1 MRDPAAAWA
10 GGPVPL
16 VSRTVR
22 VVVCRELGPL
32 DNVVVEERATPVP
45 GPGQAVVDVRAA
57 GVNYVD
63 GLICQGRYQMK
74 PAVPYVP
81 GGEIAGVVSAVGDGV
96 TRVEVGDRVMAMTGF
111 GAFAEQVT
119 VMASSLDS
127 VPDALGFSQA
137 AAFIQSYC
145 TAWFALARRTTV
157 SEGEWVL
164 VLGAGGGIGLAAVDV
179 ALELGARVVAAAS
192 SSEKLD
198 AARRMG
204 AHATIEYEGE
214 DLKTRVRE
222 LTDGGVDVVVD
233 PVGGRHSEPALRAT
247 KSFGRFCVIGFAS
260 GPIASVPLNHV
271 LLNNRT
277 VVGVD
282 WGAWAMS
289 DPEGHRA
296 MLDEL
301 IEMVQSGRLHPIEPT
316 ERPLD
321 QATQV
326 MAALLDRTVTGKV
339 VLVP

>member
-1 MRDPAAAWA
+1 M
-10 GGPVPL
+10 
-16 VSRTVR
+16 SRTVR
-22 VVVCRELGPL
+22 AVVCRELGPL
-32 DNVVVEERATPVP
+32 DNVVVEERAAPVP

-81 GGEIAGVVSAVGDGV
+81 GGEIAGVVSAVGEGV

-119 VMASSLDS
+119 VAASSLDS

-157 SEGEWVL
+157 TEGEWVL

-179 ALELGARVVAAAS
+179 ALALGARVVAAAS
-192 SSEKLD
+192 SAEKLE

-204 AHATIEYEGE
+204 AHATVEYESE
-214 DLKTRVRE
+214 DLKSRVRE

-277 VVGVD
+277 LVGVD
-282 WGAWAMS
+282 WGAWAMR

-321 QATQV
+321 QAAAV

>member
-1 MRDPAAAWA
+1 M
-10 GGPVPL
+10 
-16 VSRTVR
+16 
-22 VVVCRELGPL
+22 VCKELGPL

-45 GPGQAVVDVRAA
+45 GPGQVVVDVRAA

-96 TRVEVGDRVMAMTGF
+96 TRVNVGDRVMAMTGF
-111 GAFAEQVT
+111 GAFAEQVA
-119 VMASSLDS
+119 VAASSLDS

-157 SEGEWVL
+157 NEGDWVL

-204 AHATIEYEGE
+204 AHATVEYESE
-214 DLKTRVRE
+214 DLKSRVRE

-260 GPIASVPLNHV
+260 GPIASIPLNHV

-282 WGAWAMS
+282 WGAWAMGEPGGPPGHARRAHRYG
-289 DPEGHRA
+289 PERPVAPDRAHRA
-296 MLDEL
+296 
-301 IEMVQSGRLHPIEPT
+301 SRSRTP
-316 ERPLD
+316 R
-321 QATQV
+321 QV

>member
-1 MRDPAAAWA
+1 
-10 GGPVPL
+10 
-16 VSRTVR
+16 
-22 VVVCRELGPL
+22 
-32 DNVVVEERATPVP
+32 
-45 GPGQAVVDVRAA
+45 
-57 GVNYVD
+57 
-63 GLICQGRYQMK
+63 
-74 PAVPYVP
+74 
-81 GGEIAGVVSAVGDGV
+81 
-96 TRVEVGDRVMAMTGF
+96 MAMTGF
-111 GAFAEQVT
+111 GAFAEQV
-119 VMASSLDS
+119 VVAASSLDS

-179 ALELGARVVAAAS
+179 ALALGARVVAAAS
-192 SSEKLD
+192 SAEKLE

-204 AHATIEYEGE
+204 AHATVEYESE
-214 DLKTRVRE
+214 DLKSRVRE

-277 VVGVD
+277 LVGVD
-282 WGAWAMS
+282 WGAWAMR

-321 QATQV
+321 QAAAV

>member
-1 MRDPAAAWA
+1 
-10 GGPVPL
+10 V
-16 VSRTVR
+16 VR
-22 VVVCRELGPL
+22 VVVCKELGPL
-32 DNVVVEERATPVP
+32 DAVVVEERATPVP

-57 GVNYVD
+57 GVNFVD

-96 TRVEVGDRVMAMTGF
+96 TRVKVGDRVMAMTGF
-111 GAFAEQVT
+111 GAFAEQVA
-119 VMASSLDS
+119 VAASSLDS

-192 SSEKLD
+192 SSEKLE

-204 AHATIEYEGE
+204 AHATVEYEEE
-214 DLKTRVRE
+214 DLKSRVRE
-222 LTDGGVDVVVD
+222 LTDGGADVVVD

-247 KSFGRFCVIGFAS
+247 RAFGRFCVIGFAS
-260 GPIASVPLNHV
+260 GPIAAIPLNHV

-282 WGAWAMS
+282 WGAWAMT
-289 DPEGHRA
+289 DPGGHRA

-301 IEMVQSGRLHPIEPT
+301 IEMVQSGRLHPVEPT

-321 QATQV
+321 DAAEV
-326 MAALLDRTVTGKV
+326 MAALIDRTVAGKV